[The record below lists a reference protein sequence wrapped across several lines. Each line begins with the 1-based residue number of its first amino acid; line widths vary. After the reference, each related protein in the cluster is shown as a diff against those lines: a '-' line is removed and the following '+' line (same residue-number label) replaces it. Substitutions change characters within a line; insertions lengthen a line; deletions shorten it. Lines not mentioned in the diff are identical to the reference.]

1 VPPRASATDGNLNR
15 GAVRSNR
22 AGGVTSRQEDAA
34 MVYLLIN
41 WVVSAVSLMIVAH
54 LVSGFQVASFGTAL
68 VAALVV
74 GFFNAT
80 IGLLLKIVTFP
91 LTIVTLGLF
100 LFVVN
105 AIVLM
110 LASKLV
116 SGFVVN
122 GFGAAFVGAIVLAL
136 VHLLMRAVIRV

>member
-1 VPPRASATDGNLNR
+1 ML
-15 GAVRSNR
+15 
-22 AGGVTSRQEDAA
+22 
-34 MVYLLIN
+34 YLLVN
-41 WVVSAVSLMIVAH
+41 WLLSALSLMIVAH

-80 IGLLLKIVTFP
+80 IGLILKIVTFP

-116 SGFVVN
+116 NGFVVT
-122 GFGAAFVGAIVLAL
+122 GFGTALVGAIVLAL
-136 VHLLMRAVIRV
+136 VHMLMRAVIRA

>member
-1 VPPRASATDGNLNR
+1 
-15 GAVRSNR
+15 
-22 AGGVTSRQEDAA
+22 
-34 MVYLLIN
+34 MIYLMLSWIL
-41 WVVSAVSLMIVAH
+41 SAVSLLIVCH
-54 LVSGFQVASFGTAL
+54 VVPGFQVADFGTAL
-68 VAALVV
+68 VAALVI

-80 IGLLLKIVTFP
+80 IGLVLKIVTFP

-116 SGFVVN
+116 EGFSVAS
-122 GFGAAFVGAIVLAL
+122 FASAFLAAIVLAI
-136 VHLLMRAVIRV
+136 VHLGLRRLAFT

>member
-1 VPPRASATDGNLNR
+1 
-15 GAVRSNR
+15 
-22 AGGVTSRQEDAA
+22 

-80 IGLLLKIVTFP
+80 IGLILKIVTFP

-136 VHLLMRAVIRV
+136 VHVLMRAVLRA